1 MINNKWKNM
10 KYLITGIL
18 GLGLLFSSGCSTIG
32 TAWDSGVKLV
42 TGVVDDTVVGTSNI
56 IGAVAED
63 VVDAAAIV
71 ADTAA
76 GSVEALSDYVDDQT
90 DELQEDEDSPNE

>member
-1 MINNKWKNM
+1 M

-18 GLGLLFSSGCSTIG
+18 GLSLLFTTGCSTIA
-32 TAWDSGVKLV
+32 TTWDSGKRLV
-42 TGVVDDTVVGTSNI
+42 TNVVDNTIVGASEI

-63 VVDAAAIV
+63 VVDGAAIV

-76 GSVEALSDYVDDQT
+76 GSVEALSDYVDSET
-90 DELQEDEDSPNE
+90 DILQEEDQEDSPNE

>member
-1 MINNKWKNM
+1 M

-18 GLGLLFSSGCSTIG
+18 GLSLLLASGCSTIG

-42 TGVVDDTVVGTSNI
+42 TGVVDDTVVGTSDI

-63 VVDAAAIV
+63 VVSAAAIV

-76 GSVEALSDYVDDQT
+76 GSVSALSDYIDAET
-90 DELQEDEDSPNE
+90 DVLQEDEESPNE

>member
-1 MINNKWKNM
+1 M

-18 GLGLLFSSGCSTIG
+18 GLSLLLVSGCSTIA
-32 TAWDSGVKLV
+32 TTWDSGKKLV
-42 TGVVDDTVVGTSNI
+42 TGVVDDAVVGTSNI

-76 GSVEALSDYVDDQT
+76 GSVEALSDYVDSET
-90 DELQEDEDSPNE
+90 DILQEDEEDPNE

>member
-1 MINNKWKNM
+1 M

-18 GLGLLFSSGCSTIG
+18 GLSLLLASGCSTIA
-32 TAWDSGVKLV
+32 TTWDSGVKLI
-42 TGVVDDTVVGTSNI
+42 TGVVDDTVVGASDI

-76 GSVEALSDYVDDQT
+76 GSVEAISDYVDSET
-90 DELQEDEDSPNE
+90 DVLQKDEESPKE

>member
-1 MINNKWKNM
+1 M

-18 GLGLLFSSGCSTIG
+18 GLSLLLVSGCSTIA
-32 TAWDSGVKLV
+32 TTWDSGKKLV
-42 TGVVDDTVVGTSNI
+42 TGVVDDTVVGASNI

-63 VVDAAAIV
+63 VVDAAAII

-76 GSVEALSDYVDDQT
+76 GSVEALSDYVDSET
-90 DELQEDEDSPNE
+90 DVLQEDEESPNE

>member
-1 MINNKWKNM
+1 MINNEWKNM

-18 GLGLLFSSGCSTIG
+18 GLSLLLASGCSTIG

-42 TGVVDDTVVGTSNI
+42 TGVVDDAVVGTSNI

-90 DELQEDEDSPNE
+90 DELQEDEESPNE

>member
-1 MINNKWKNM
+1 M

-18 GLGLLFSSGCSTIG
+18 GLSLLLVSGCSTIA
-32 TAWDSGVKLV
+32 TTWDSGKKLV
-42 TGVVDDTVVGTSNI
+42 TGVVDDAVVGTSNI

-76 GSVEALSDYVDDQT
+76 GSVEALSDYVDSET
-90 DELQEDEDSPNE
+90 DILQEDEESPNE